1 MASPPGSVQPRDHGG
16 ASDAHG
22 WHREVQRSARGVC
35 REVHHVVGVDSPSQR
50 RARPYCW
57 GMLSA
62 LDGGGR
68 CMRCREER
76 VAGGTVVRGVVGGRA
91 GAGSPEAV
99 HGITRAQLLAEAG
112 QRAGRIE

>member
-1 MASPPGSVQPRDHGG
+1 
-16 ASDAHG
+16 
-22 WHREVQRSARGVC
+22 
-35 REVHHVVGVDSPSQR
+35 
-50 RARPYCW
+50 
-57 GMLSA
+57 
-62 LDGGGR
+62 
-68 CMRCREER
+68 MRCREER